1 MGMSNGWS
9 LGLWAVA
16 SGLFTLSYNALG
28 RAFPLKGIV
37 SREYR
42 AVNAVKGSVLAV
54 LAPAGAVL
62 SGMALLGRPYA
73 GSDWWHTWLP
83 AMAAVYAA
91 LDLSSMIHY
100 REAAVTT
107 WVHHILVQV
116 FYLYLEAVGYAPTQS
131 SRAIVLLA
139 GISAC
144 EFVVNLRLAARGLL
158 TGKSA
163 SWVNKVALTVYGVGS
178 YLNLMGQGWLLYTAR
193 RSDLTPMY
201 ALVLLGIAGVL
212 VDDVYLM
219 RYLWR
224 WQQRV

>member
-1 MGMSNGWS
+1 
-9 LGLWAVA
+9 
-16 SGLFTLSYNALG
+16 
-28 RAFPLKGIV
+28 
-37 SREYR
+37 
-42 AVNAVKGSVLAV
+42 VLAV

-163 SWVNKVALTVYGVGS
+163 SWVNKVALAVYGVGS